1 MGRFRAGRV
10 IPEGLPRLPGY
21 MTCAEAAVQLNITPA
36 RISQMVK
43 AGRFGQPF
51 RIGTTIVLQT
61 EAVKKEYEYRLA
73 NPKRFGGLAERRIP
87 QEYMP
92 VEVPDLDDS
101 LKEAA
106 SILLAKDASG

>member
-10 IPEGLPRLPGY
+10 IPENLPRLPGY
-21 MTCAEAAVQLNITPA
+21 MTCAEAAVQLSVTPA
-36 RISQMVK
+36 RVSQLVK

-61 EAVKKEYEYRLA
+61 EAVRREYEFRLA
-73 NPKRFGGLAERRIP
+73 NPKRFSGLAQQHLP
-87 QEYMP
+87 KEYLP
-92 VEVPDLDDS
+92 TQVPDLDPS

-106 SILLAKDASG
+106 SRFLAEHM

>member
-1 MGRFRAGRV
+1 MGRFRGGRV

-61 EAVKKEYEYRLA
+61 EAVQKEYDYRLA
-73 NPKRFGGLAERRIP
+73 NPQRFGGLAERSIP
-87 QEYMP
+87 QEYHP
-92 VEVPDLDDS
+92 VKIPDMDES

-106 SILLAKDASG
+106 SAFLSKDG

>member
-10 IPEGLPRLPGY
+10 IPENLPRLPGY
-21 MTCAEAAVQLNITPA
+21 MTCAEAAIQLNVTPA

-61 EAVKKEYEYRLA
+61 QAVKKEYEFRLA
-73 NPKRFGGLAERRIP
+73 NPKRFGGLVKHHIP

-92 VEVPDLDDS
+92 TEVPDIDES

-106 SILLAKDASG
+106 SAFLSKDD